1 MSVKSLLI
9 SGSSLLFCFT
19 KSNCCIKDSCKI
31 KFEKCC
37 YCEVRRA
44 GVAVMFFSKVKFMFS

>member
-19 KSNCCIKDSCKI
+19 KSNCCIRVNCKI
-31 KFEKCC
+31 KGGATTVKFEELVWQQC
-37 YCEVRRA
+37 
-44 GVAVMFFSKVKFMFS
+44 SSLKVKFMFS